1 MIFRL
6 FNSHLTF
13 TYLDLIPGAG
23 GEYYLSDSVLM
34 HTNHKSRA
42 QFFSVV
48 CLCVGDIQMKFVQD
62 YSCLFTH
69 NKTIKGKGCGS
80 GHLNHRCK
88 KLRKTGRW
96 FPEIIK
102 SGKKF
107 WRNRYM
113 FITLIESYLHI
124 GKNPRK

>member
-42 QFFSVV
+42 QLFSVV
-48 CLCVGDIQMKFVQD
+48 CLCVGDIKMRFVQD

-96 FPEIIK
+96 FPEIIMLK
-102 SGKKF
+102 EVLGKYVYVQYF
-107 WRNRYM
+107 D
-113 FITLIESYLHI
+113 
-124 GKNPRK
+124 